1 MAKVVLECS
10 KPLSDDSCQSDP
22 SDEDVTEPQA
32 KVKRRSRAR

>member
-22 SDEDVTEPQA
+22 FDDVVAEPQA
-32 KVKRRSRAR
+32 KVK